1 MSYRLS
7 RLLPPF
13 EEVAAAIPEL
23 EVDLRGGAEDDLDD
37 DVGGVAKKR
46 NQSYSKSSS
55 TEKVFIT
62 IPPLIQMAKMSCFVN
77 EKIIIV
83 SG

>member
-1 MSYRLS
+1 MKRFKYHCNRKSLHIGRSYRLS

-37 DVGGVAKKR
+37 DVGGVAKK
-46 NQSYSKSSS
+46 
-55 TEKVFIT
+55 EI
-62 IPPLIQMAKMSCFVN
+62 
-77 EKIIIV
+77 
-83 SG
+83 